1 MKGRKKNDSLEKRA
15 IQLQFLLTRFL
26 CQICSIMLFRAISI
40 LFFLPFT
47 LPLLGQ
53 NHWDNI
59 LPIKAENKTYLVFGE
74 NVNIRKDSSLKS
86 EVIAKLQPGDP
97 VKIIKQT
104 NILLAQGLTKEY
116 WYEIQTGDKKGFVW
130 GSLLADGVTEI
141 GGFQLLIRNPG
152 ANTKKIEFKL
162 LKGGKLVS
170 SLTLSPGPV
179 ANEDWKF
186 TFYKGEVFSPNPGF
200 LIGFRYLVYS
210 EIEYGQ
216 QEETILRI
224 TENGKIGEFFSWNP
238 GACDPPS
245 CMDTWILFPGD
256 ILAKDPSIGRKEYKS
271 QTNTILEIT
280 RSYDLDDESI
290 NEYSVSMKKWN
301 GKKLQDIK

>member
-15 IQLQFLLTRFL
+15 IDLQFLLTRFL
-26 CQICSIMLFRAISI
+26 CQICSIMLFRTLCI
-40 LFFLPFT
+40 LFFLT
-47 LPLLGQ
+47 ISLPLLGQ

-59 LPIKAENKTYLVFGE
+59 LPTKAENKTYFVFGE
-74 NVNIRKDSSLKS
+74 NVNIRKDSNLKAD
-86 EVIAKLQPGDP
+86 VIAKLQPGDP
-97 VKIIKQT
+97 VKILKQT
-104 NILLAQGLTKEY
+104 SILLSQGLTKEY
-116 WYEIQTGDKKGFVW
+116 WYEIQSGEKKGFVW
-130 GSLLADGVTEI
+130 GSLLADGAAEI
-141 GGFQLLIRNPG
+141 GSFQLLVRNLG
-152 ANTKKIEFKL
+152 ANTKKIELKL
-162 LKGGKLVS
+162 VKAGKIVS
-170 SLTLSPGPV
+170 SLVLSPGPV

-186 TFYKGEVFSPNPGF
+186 TPYKGESFTPKPG
-200 LIGFRYLVYS
+200 LLLGFRYLVYS

-224 TENGKIGEFFSWNP
+224 AENGKLSEFFSWNP

-256 ILAKDPSIGRKEYKS
+256 ILAKDPTIGRKEYKS

-301 GKKLQDIK
+301 GKTLQDVK